1 MSSRLLEGWRL
12 ILSKPLSGA
21 ENMALDEAILEAV
34 GAGDSTPT
42 LRLYAWNPPCLSLGF
57 SQTFADV
64 DKKVLSERSWDLVR
78 RPTGGRAILHTDE
91 LTYSIHAP
99 ADHPHLQGDV
109 LSSYRYL
116 STGLI
121 KGLEFMGVETE
132 VQPSQH
138 PSKAKKF
145 EDPVCFVAPSA
156 YEITHG
162 GKKLLGS
169 AQTRRKNSILQHGTL
184 PLTGDIARI
193 CEVLVYV
200 DEPARQQAAGQV
212 LDRATTLEHASAR
225 IVSWDEAARAM
236 VDGFASALDIEFTET
251 PATIAELR
259 RAEVLASERY
269 ENATWTERA

>member
-1 MSSRLLEGWRL
+1 M

-57 SQTFADV
+57 SQTFTDV

-99 ADHPHLQGDV
+99 ADHTHLQGDV

-145 EDPVCFVAPSA
+145 DDPVCFVAP
-156 YEITHG
+156 
-162 GKKLLGS
+162 S

-225 IVSWDEAARAM
+225 IVSWDEAAQAM
-236 VDGFASALDIEFTET
+236 VDGFASALGIEFTET
-251 PATIAELR
+251 PVTIAELR